1 MQCVIVKNHNLSKTR
16 TRSAGKYDWLNS
28 YACSVNNVMIDKT
41 CCNPDVLSWMSTMIM
56 GTLKKNQL

>member
-1 MQCVIVKNHNLSKTR
+1 MQNVQFVIVKNHNLSKTR

-41 CCNPDVLSWMSTMIM
+41 CCNPDVLI
-56 GTLKKNQL
+56 